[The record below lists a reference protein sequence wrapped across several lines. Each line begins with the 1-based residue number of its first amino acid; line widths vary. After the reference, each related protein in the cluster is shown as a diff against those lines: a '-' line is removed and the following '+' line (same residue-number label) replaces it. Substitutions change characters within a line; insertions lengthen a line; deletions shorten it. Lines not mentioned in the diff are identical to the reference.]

1 MVTHPSSS
9 VGHRPTRRP
18 HHPSSPRF
26 RLVTVW
32 ATMVLVMLGLSVRLG
47 RLQLVMGN
55 NLKLQAQEQRQN
67 VSQIPRASRRPIVD
81 RQGNVLA
88 VDRVVY
94 TIYAHPMLFNRSREE
109 VAVTLGKALNQSQD
123 SLLRQFQGQETGIQ
137 VAVDVSEELTERIRG
152 MRLDGVEL
160 LPSQQ
165 RFYPQQTLMSQL
177 VGYINLEGE
186 PQAGLEYA
194 LQEQLLYDLEDV
206 PISQIFQQQQ
216 PNRDDQKLQL
226 TVDSRLQ
233 RVAQRNLE
241 ATVRQHGA
249 KQGSV
254 IVMDSRDGAVLALAV
269 TPTYDPNRYYEADVE
284 QFKNWVV
291 SDLYEPGSTFKPI
304 NVAIA
309 LEEDL
314 IVPDEYIY
322 DEGRLQYDQWTIQN
336 SDYRAV
342 GGRGSIT
349 ITDIL
354 RHSSNVGMV
363 HIMERLKRSD
373 YYDWLE
379 KLGLGKPSGIELP
392 AETPAQLKS
401 RSQFVNSAVEAAT
414 TAFGQGF
421 SLNPMQQVQL
431 HAALANGGKL
441 VTPHVVRGLVDAEGN
456 PTWQPERPEAKQ
468 VFSPETTQTVVE
480 MMEAVVESGSGQP
493 ARIANY
499 RLAGKTGTAQKANEY
514 GEYGN
519 GRLVSFV
526 GILPVENPRYVVLAV
541 IDEPLGE
548 NAYGSTV
555 AAPLVKSVVESLVVM
570 AGVPPSDGSSQTQPA
585 PAQ

>member
-1 MVTHPSSS
+1 MVTQPSNS
-9 VGHRPTRRP
+9 VPRQATRRP
-18 HHPSSPRF
+18 RYLSSPRF

-32 ATMVLVMLGLSVRLG
+32 GLLVLSMLGLSARLA
-47 RLQLVMGN
+47 RLQLVFGEQ
-55 NLKLQAQEQRQN
+55 LKSQAQEQRQN
-67 VSQIPRASRRPIVD
+67 LPQVPRASRRPIID

-94 TIYAHPMLFNRSREE
+94 TIYAHPMLFGPSREE
-109 VAVTLGKALNQSQD
+109 MADTLADVLGQSKET
-123 SLLRQFQGQETGIQ
+123 LLSRFQEQETGIQ
-137 VAVDVSEELTERIRG
+137 VAVDVSEELAERLRG
-152 MRLDGVEL
+152 MRLDGLEL

-165 RFYPQQTLMSQL
+165 RFYPQQALMSQL

-194 LQEQLLYDLEDV
+194 LQERLLYELEDA
-206 PISQIFQQQQ
+206 PSSYAQQQL
-216 PNRDDQKLQL
+216 PTRDGLRLQL

-233 RVAQRNLE
+233 RIAQRNLE
-241 ATVRQHGA
+241 STVRRYGA
-249 KQGSV
+249 KQGAL
-254 IVMDSRDGAVLALAV
+254 IVMDSRDGAVLSLAV

-284 QFKNWVV
+284 QFKNWAV
-291 SDLYEPGSTFKPI
+291 SNLYEPGSTFKPI

-309 LEEDL
+309 LEEGL

-322 DEGRLQYDQWTIQN
+322 DEGQLHYDQWKIQN
-336 SDYRAV
+336 ADYKAV
-342 GGRGSIT
+342 GARGSIT

-379 KLGLGKPSGIELP
+379 KLGLGESTGIELP
-392 AETPAQLKS
+392 TEAVAQLKT
-401 RSQFVNSAVEAAT
+401 RPQFVNSAVEAAT
-414 TAFGQGF
+414 TSFGQGF
-421 SLNPMQQVQL
+421 ALNLIQQVQL
-431 HAALANGGKL
+431 HGALANGGKL
-441 VTPHVVRGLVDAEGN
+441 VTPHVVRGLVDQDGN
-456 PTWQPERPEAKQ
+456 PTWQPERPAVKT
-468 VFSPETTQTVVE
+468 VFSQETTQTVIE
-480 MMEAVVESGSGQP
+480 MMEAVVESGSGKR
-493 ARIANY
+493 ARVANY
-499 RLAGKTGTAQKANEY
+499 RMGGKTGTAQKANEY
-514 GEYGN
+514 GEYGD

-548 NAYGSTV
+548 DSYGSTV

-570 AGVPPSDGSSQTQPA
+570 AGVPPSNGVE
-585 PAQ
+585 

>member
-1 MVTHPSSS
+1 MVTPPF
-9 VGHRPTRRP
+9 GPEPRYFNRRP
-18 HHPSSPRF
+18 RHSSSPRF

-32 ATMVLVMLGLSVRLG
+32 GFMVLVMLGLSVRVA
-47 RLQLVMGN
+47 RLQLVLGD
-55 NLKLQAQEQRQN
+55 NLKTQAQQQRQN
-67 VSQIPRASRRPIVD
+67 LPQVPRTSRRPIVD

-94 TIYAHPMLFNRSREE
+94 TIYAHPMLFSRSREE
-109 VAVTLGKALNQSQD
+109 MANTLGDTLGQSRDALLQS
-123 SLLRQFQGQETGIQ
+123 FEKQETGIQ
-137 VAVDVSEELTERIRG
+137 LAVDVSEELTERIRNL
-152 MRLDGVEL
+152 RLDGLEF

-165 RFYPQQTLMSQL
+165 RFYPQQALMSQL
-177 VGYINLEGE
+177 VGYVNLEGA

-194 LQEQLLYDLEDV
+194 LQQQLLYELDNAPL
-206 PISQIFQQQQ
+206 PHTPQQL
-216 PNRDDQKLQL
+216 PNRDGLRLQL

-233 RVAQRNLE
+233 RIAQRNLA
-241 ATVRQHGA
+241 ATVRQYGA
-249 KQGSV
+249 KQGAL
-254 IVMDSRDGAVLALAV
+254 IVMDSRNGAVLSLAV
-269 TPTYDPNRYYEADVE
+269 APTYDPNRYYEADVE

-309 LEEDL
+309 LEAGV
-314 IVPDEYIY
+314 ISPDDYIY

-336 SDYRAV
+336 VDYKQV

-373 YYDWLE
+373 YYGWLE
-379 KLGLGKPSGIELP
+379 KLGLGEPTGVELP
-392 AETPAQLKS
+392 AEASAQLKS

-414 TAFGQGF
+414 TSFGQGF
-421 SLNPMQQVQL
+421 SLNPMQLVQL

-441 VTPHVVRGLVDAEGN
+441 VTPHVVRGLIDQDGQ
-456 PTWQPERPEAKQ
+456 PTWQPQRPPAKQ
-468 VFSPETTQTVVE
+468 IFSEETTQAVIG
-480 MMEAVVESGSGQP
+480 MMESVVESGSGQP
-493 ARIANY
+493 AQVANY
-499 RLAGKTGTAQKANEY
+499 RVAGKTGTAQKANAY
-514 GEYGN
+514 GEYGD

-526 GILPVENPRYVVLAV
+526 GVVPVENPRYVVLAV

-548 NAYGSTV
+548 DAYGSTV
-555 AAPLVKSVVESLVVM
+555 SAPLVKSVVESLVVM
-570 AGVPPSDGSSQTQPA
+570 AGVPPSTA
-585 PAQ
+585 E

>member
-1 MVTHPSSS
+1 MVTQSQRSF
-9 VGHRPTRRP
+9 GRRP
-18 HHPSSPRF
+18 RHSSSPRF

-32 ATMVLVMLGLSVRLG
+32 AFMVLIMLGLIARLAH
-47 RLQLVMGN
+47 LQLAVGDQ
-55 NLKLQAQEQRQN
+55 LKTQAEQQRQN
-67 VSQIPRASRRPIVD
+67 LPQVPRTSRRPIID
-81 RQGNVLA
+81 RKGTVLA

-94 TIYAHPMLFNRSREE
+94 TVYAHPMLFRQPREKMS
-109 VAVTLGKALNQSQD
+109 AVLGKVLNQSPG
-123 SLLRQFQGQETGIQ
+123 SLLGQFQAQETGIRI
-137 VAVDVSEELTERIRG
+137 AVDVSEELAERIRN
-152 MRLDGVEL
+152 MRLDGLEL
-160 LPSQQ
+160 IPSQQ
-165 RFYPQQTLMSQL
+165 RFYPQQALMSQL
-177 VGYINLEGE
+177 VGYVNLEGE

-194 LQEQLLYDLEDV
+194 LQEQLQYERQAV
-206 PISQIFQQQQ
+206 PLPRTLKQL
-216 PNRDDQKLQL
+216 PNRDGLRLQL

-233 RVAQRNLE
+233 RIAQRNLE
-241 ATVRQHGA
+241 ATVHRYGA
-249 KQGSV
+249 KQGAL
-254 IVMDSRDGAVLALAV
+254 IVMDSRNGAILSLAA

-284 QFKNWVV
+284 QFRNWAV

-304 NVAIA
+304 NIAIA
-309 LEEDL
+309 IEEDL

-336 SDYRAV
+336 VDYQEV

-363 HIMERLKRSD
+363 HIMERLTRSQ

-379 KLGLGKPSGIELP
+379 KLGLGEPTGIELP
-392 AETPAQLKS
+392 TEASAQLKR

-421 SLNPMQQVQL
+421 SLNPIQLVQL
-431 HAALANGGKL
+431 HSALANGGKL
-441 VTPHVVRGLVDAEGN
+441 VTPHVVRGLVDQEGSLTWEPHR
-456 PTWQPERPEAKQ
+456 PTAKS
-468 VFSPETTQTVVE
+468 VFSSKTTQTVVR
-480 MMEAVVESGSGQP
+480 MMESVVNSGSGQK
-493 ARIANY
+493 AQIANY
-499 RLAGKTGTAQKANEY
+499 RMGGKTGTAQKANEY
-514 GEYGN
+514 GEYGD

-548 NAYGSTV
+548 DSYGSTV

-570 AGVPPSDGSSQTQPA
+570 AGVPPSNGSE
-585 PAQ
+585 

>member
-1 MVTHPSSS
+1 MVTQPSNPER
-9 VGHRPTRRP
+9 HRFSRRP
-18 HHPSSPRF
+18 RHVSSPRF

-32 ATMVLVMLGLSVRLG
+32 ALMVVAMVGLSARIA
-47 RLQLVMGN
+47 RLQLVLGD
-55 NLKLQAQEQRQN
+55 NLKSQAQQQRQN
-67 VSQIPRASRRPIVD
+67 LPQVPRTSRRPIID

-94 TIYAHPMLFNRSREE
+94 TIYAHPMLFSRSREE
-109 VAVTLGKALNQSQD
+109 MASTLGNILGQPQD
-123 SLLRQFQGQETGIQ
+123 SLLQRFQQQETGVQ
-137 VAVDVSEELTERIRG
+137 VAVDVSEELTKRVRDLRMDG
-152 MRLDGVEL
+152 LDL

-165 RFYPQQTLMSQL
+165 RFYPQQALMSQL
-177 VGYINLEGE
+177 VGYVNLEGT

-194 LQEQLLYDLEDV
+194 LQERLLYELDDV
-206 PISQIFQQQQ
+206 PLPYTPQQL
-216 PNRDDQKLQL
+216 PNRDGLRLQL

-233 RVAQRNLE
+233 RIAQRNLE

-249 KQGSV
+249 KQGALV
-254 IVMDSRDGAVLALAV
+254 VMDSRDGAILSLAV
-269 TPTYDPNRYYEADVE
+269 APTYDPNRYYEAKVE
-284 QFKNWVV
+284 QFRNWVV

-309 LEEDL
+309 LEEGVL
-314 IVPDEYIY
+314 APGEYIY

-336 SDYRAV
+336 VDYNEV

-349 ITDIL
+349 VTDIL

-373 YYDWLE
+373 YYQWLE
-379 KLGLGKPSGIELP
+379 RLGLGEPVGIELP
-392 AETPAQLKS
+392 AEAAAQLKS

-414 TAFGQGF
+414 TSFGQGF
-421 SLNPMQQVQL
+421 SLNPIQLVQL
-431 HAALANGGKL
+431 HSALANGGKL
-441 VTPHVVRGLVDAEGN
+441 VTPHVVRGLVDQEGDL
-456 PTWQPERPEAKQ
+456 TWQPERPEPET
-468 VFSPETTQTVVE
+468 VFSQETTQTVVE
-480 MMEAVVESGSGQP
+480 MMEDVVESGSGQT

-499 RLAGKTGTAQKANEY
+499 RMGGKTGTAQKANAY
-514 GEYGN
+514 GEYGD

-541 IDEPLGE
+541 IDEPLGD

-570 AGVPPSDGSSQTQPA
+570 AGVPPSSGAAD
-585 PAQ
+585 

>member
-1 MVTHPSSS
+1 MVTQPPNLFPRKS
-9 VGHRPTRRP
+9 TRRP
-18 HHPSSPRF
+18 RYLSSPRF

-32 ATMVLVMLGLSVRLG
+32 GVMVLAMVGLSTRLA
-47 RLQLVMGN
+47 RLQLVLGDD
-55 NLKLQAQEQRQN
+55 LKVQAQQQRQN
-67 VSQIPRASRRPIVD
+67 LPQIPRASRRPIID

-94 TIYAHPMLFNRSREE
+94 TIYAHPMLFDRSRQEM
-109 VAVTLGKALNQSQD
+109 ADTLANVLGQPQGQ
-123 SLLRQFQGQETGIQ
+123 LLSRFQEQETGIQ
-137 VAVDVSEELTERIRG
+137 VAVDVSEELAERLRG
-152 MRLDGVEL
+152 MRLDGLEL

-165 RFYPQQTLMSQL
+165 RFYPQQALMSQL

-194 LQEQLLYDLEDV
+194 LQDRLLYELEDASL
-206 PISQIFQQQQ
+206 PHLPKQRT
-216 PNRDDQKLQL
+216 NRDGLRLQL

-233 RVAQRNLE
+233 RIAQRNLE

-249 KQGSV
+249 KQGAL
-254 IVMDSRDGAVLALAV
+254 IVFDSRDGAVLSLAV

-284 QFKNWVV
+284 QFKNWAV
-291 SDLYEPGSTFKPI
+291 SNLYEPGSTFKPI

-309 LEEDL
+309 LEEGL

-336 SDYRAV
+336 VDYKAV

-379 KLGLGKPSGIELP
+379 KLGLGEMTGIELP
-392 AETPAQLKS
+392 AEAAAQLKS

-414 TAFGQGF
+414 TSFGQGF
-421 SLNPMQQVQL
+421 SLNLMQQVQL
-431 HAALANGGKL
+431 HGALANGGKL
-441 VTPHVVRGLVDAEGN
+441 VPPHVVRGLVDQEGDL
-456 PTWQPERPEAKQ
+456 TWQPDRPSAQQ
-468 VFSPETTQTVVE
+468 VFSPNTTQTVIE
-480 MMEAVVESGSGQP
+480 MMEEVVNSGSGQP
-493 ARIANY
+493 AKVANY
-499 RLAGKTGTAQKANEY
+499 RLGGKTGTAQKANEY
-514 GEYGN
+514 GEYGD

-526 GILPVENPRYVVLAV
+526 SILPVENPRYVVLAV

-548 NAYGSTV
+548 DAYGSTV

-570 AGVPPSDGSSQTQPA
+570 AGVPPSSGAGTA
-585 PAQ
+585 E